1 MLLLLKRY
9 HSSTRQV
16 EKLAAIDEKLKFIKQ
31 VPVHPGDRLKRL
43 KHRPKKNIS
52 KMENIAAQI
61 KIASN
66 NTDNLMLAEF
76 DFSPKKILNKTLI
89 FDTSKIDEEI
99 IMDRIT
105 DALND
110 KTNDEFYIEHSARS
124 NYFTLRRENR
134 R

>member
-1 MLLLLKRY
+1 MLLLLKRF

-16 EKLAAIDEKLKFIKQ
+16 EKLAAIDEKLEFIKQ

-43 KHRPKKNIS
+43 KNRPKKNIS
-52 KMENIAAQI
+52 KMENINAQI
-61 KIASN
+61 ISD

-110 KTNDEFYIEHSARS
+110 KTNDEFYIEHSAGS